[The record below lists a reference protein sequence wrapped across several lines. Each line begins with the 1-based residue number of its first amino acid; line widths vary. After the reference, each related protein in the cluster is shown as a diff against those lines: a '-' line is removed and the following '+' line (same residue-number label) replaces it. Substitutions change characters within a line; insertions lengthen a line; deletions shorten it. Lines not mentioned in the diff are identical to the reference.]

1 MIYNSHY
8 KFEGGNNM
16 LNNILYS
23 DAILHDDEIKKV
35 IGEHKTRSIPNVE
48 EEQLKTILEI
58 IFYSNP
64 GIVFKTIQYSRKFK
78 ELIFYTDKDLSL
90 NEYLEYYKS
99 LPKPFQYR
107 KLTSKE
113 DVLNE
118 IEDILNS
125 DINTDSNC
133 ISLYDVLLLIRKT
146 NYNIDQ
152 LKEGYEQQLNYNFHY
167 TERYIKIGVD
177 EFDFVKDELKI
188 TFGFDSKYGS
198 NLIFSKEDNDLFIK
212 ETNYNTMAHKIFS
225 NLRDILLELYNKFEN
240 YRPFYEEKKCN
251 LRPVNSNFF
260 IDIGRHGIK
269 IKDNN
274 NNFFGEHFTI
284 TAYPFTNDYNNQI
297 NSHNILNV
305 IAGHE
310 DEIFKR
316 IFVKISDCPKWSQPI
331 LYEIRQNQLAKEQKI
346 EDKKKY
352 QEMRKEKI
360 LALTRKIFPFLKK

>member
-1 MIYNSHY
+1 
-8 KFEGGNNM
+8 M

-35 IGEHKTRSIPNVE
+35 IGEHETSSIPNVE

-90 NEYLEYYKS
+90 KEYLEYYKS
-99 LPKPFQYR
+99 LPKPFQY
-107 KLTSKE
+107 KPLTSKT
-113 DVLNE
+113 DILNE
-118 IEDILNS
+118 IEDILNN
-125 DINTDSNC
+125 DINTKPNC

-146 NYNIDQ
+146 NYNIGQ
-152 LKEGYEQQLNYNFHY
+152 LKKGYERQLNYNFHY
-167 TERYIKIGVD
+167 VERYFKIGVD

-188 TFGFDSKYGS
+188 TYGFCSKYGNS
-198 NLIFSKEDNDLFIK
+198 IIFLKENGDLFIK
-212 ETNYNTMAHKIFS
+212 ETDYHTMSHKIFS
-225 NLRDILLELYNKFEN
+225 NLGDILLELYNNFEN

-274 NNFFGEHFTI
+274 NNFFGEDFTI

-316 IFVKISDCPKWSQPI
+316 IFVKISDCPEWSQP
-331 LYEIRQNQLAKEQKI
+331 LLTEFRQRQLEEMIKI
-346 EDKKKY
+346 ESDKKKK
-352 QEMRKEKI
+352 QRR
-360 LALTRKIFPFLKK
+360 LALIRKIFPFIEG